1 MSEIMQRPEPRYSYG
16 DYVQWTGEERWELI
30 DGVPYLMSPA
40 PGSEHQFLAGR
51 IYGQLFNQLENHPCR
66 AAFSPFDVR
75 LPEGDEADED
85 IQTVVQP
92 DILVICDESKVDKKG
107 IRGAPDFIIEIISPS
122 TATRDEIMKAELY
135 ARHGVKEYWI
145 VDPEKKQVSVHRLG
159 EERTWRE
166 VRLFRGEGKLPVEA
180 VDGLQI
186 DLDKVF
192 Q

>member
-1 MSEIMQRPEPRYSYG
+1 M
-16 DYVQWTGEERWELI
+16 
-30 DGVPYLMSPA
+30 
-40 PGSEHQFLAGR
+40 
-51 IYGQLFNQLENHPCR
+51 
-66 AAFSPFDVR
+66 
-75 LPEGDEADED
+75 
-85 IQTVVQP
+85 
-92 DILVICDESKVDKKG
+92 DKKG